1 MNKINSIHLLKKA
14 NKLTVQLFFVTS
26 IIFTAINLE
35 AESQIDE
42 TLLPMA
48 IGSLRVWS
56 SSNAL
61 YSIEEEKLVP
71 ERGLFLFN
79 NKFKNERPKDWPIL
93 QVVDEI
99 IIGSLIK
106 GYLYSN
112 SPIEHIEVVLENSD
126 GIKLNGVSF
135 PIGLDKKGEVWAI
148 LVPVSTTVNSGV
160 AYLSVNGSY
169 AKTYKSE
176 NAFEFIFINE
186 LIVKSKFFQ
195 SEEISLTSALSDLRE
210 TSDKR
215 RVEQTQMLT
224 DLLFTT
230 RYFRNYYYG
239 ELQLPLS
246 DAVRSA
252 GFGDRRIYK
261 YDDGSSTRSIHNG
274 IDFASPE
281 GEIIFASGS
290 GMVVMAEKRMITG
303 LSLAIEHLPGVYS
316 LYYHLDSIKV
326 IKGDLVEKGQ
336 VVGTVGKSG
345 FATGAHLHWEVRV
358 GGIAIDPDTIV
369 HKSLLDIPDNL
380 YIIGR

>member
-112 SPIEHIEVVLENSD
+112 SPI
-126 GIKLNGVSF
+126 
-135 PIGLDKKGEVWAI
+135 
-148 LVPVSTTVNSGV
+148 
-160 AYLSVNGSY
+160 
-169 AKTYKSE
+169 
-176 NAFEFIFINE
+176 
-186 LIVKSKFFQ
+186 
-195 SEEISLTSALSDLRE
+195 
-210 TSDKR
+210 
-215 RVEQTQMLT
+215 
-224 DLLFTT
+224 
-230 RYFRNYYYG
+230 
-239 ELQLPLS
+239 
-246 DAVRSA
+246 
-252 GFGDRRIYK
+252 
-261 YDDGSSTRSIHNG
+261 
-274 IDFASPE
+274 
-281 GEIIFASGS
+281 
-290 GMVVMAEKRMITG
+290 
-303 LSLAIEHLPGVYS
+303 
-316 LYYHLDSIKV
+316 
-326 IKGDLVEKGQ
+326 
-336 VVGTVGKSG
+336 
-345 FATGAHLHWEVRV
+345 
-358 GGIAIDPDTIV
+358 
-369 HKSLLDIPDNL
+369 
-380 YIIGR
+380 

>member
-14 NKLTVQLFFVTS
+14 NKLTVQLFFVSS

-126 GIKLNGVSF
+126 GTKLNGVSF
-135 PIGLDKKGEVWAI
+135 PIG
-148 LVPVSTTVNSGV
+148 
-160 AYLSVNGSY
+160 
-169 AKTYKSE
+169 
-176 NAFEFIFINE
+176 
-186 LIVKSKFFQ
+186 
-195 SEEISLTSALSDLRE
+195 
-210 TSDKR
+210 
-215 RVEQTQMLT
+215 
-224 DLLFTT
+224 
-230 RYFRNYYYG
+230 
-239 ELQLPLS
+239 
-246 DAVRSA
+246 
-252 GFGDRRIYK
+252 
-261 YDDGSSTRSIHNG
+261 
-274 IDFASPE
+274 ID
-281 GEIIFASGS
+281 
-290 GMVVMAEKRMITG
+290 
-303 LSLAIEHLPGVYS
+303 
-316 LYYHLDSIKV
+316 
-326 IKGDLVEKGQ
+326 Q
-336 VVGTVGKSG
+336 
-345 FATGAHLHWEVRV
+345 
-358 GGIAIDPDTIV
+358 
-369 HKSLLDIPDNL
+369 
-380 YIIGR
+380 